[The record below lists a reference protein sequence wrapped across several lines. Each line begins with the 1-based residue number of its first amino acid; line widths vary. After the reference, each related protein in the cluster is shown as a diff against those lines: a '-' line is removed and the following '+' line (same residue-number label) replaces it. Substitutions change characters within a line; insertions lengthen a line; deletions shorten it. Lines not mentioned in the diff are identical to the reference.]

1 MLKDK
6 LITWTK
12 AYFASTGGKAI
23 IGISGGKDSTIAAA
37 VLVEAIGADR
47 VIGVLMPNGEQKDIS
62 DSLEVCNLLGID
74 HYTINIGDAYKLLSK
89 TIQDACE
96 DALGIDVANHS
107 VVSTNLPSRLR
118 MSTLYTVAALMPGS
132 RVVNTSNRS
141 ERWVG
146 YSTKWG
152 DGVGDVSL
160 FGNLTVSEV
169 LQIGDELGLPAHLVH
184 KSPSDGMSGKTDEDN
199 LGFTYAQLDE
209 YLLNDNYNLSDETVS
224 RIDFLHRINKHK
236 VEPMPTF
243 TKEDY

>member
-6 LITWTK
+6 LIAWTK
-12 AYFASTGGKAI
+12 AYFANTSGKAV

-47 VIGVLMPNGEQKDIS
+47 IIGVLMPNGEQKDIS

-74 HYTINIGDAYKLLSK
+74 YYIINIGDAYKLLSK

-96 DALGIDVANHS
+96 DTLGIDVAGHS

-184 KSPSDGMSGKTDEDN
+184 KAPSDGMSGKTDEDN

>member
-6 LITWTK
+6 LIAWTK
-12 AYFASTGGKAI
+12 EYFSNTAGKAI

-37 VLVEAIGADR
+37 VLVEALGADR
-47 VIGVLMPNGEQKDIS
+47 VVGVLMPNGEQKDIS
-62 DSLEVCNLLGID
+62 DSLEVCGLLGID
-74 HYTINIGDAYKLLSK
+74 HYTVNIGETYGLLSAA
-89 TIQDACE
+89 IQSASE
-96 DALGIDVANHS
+96 NTLGIEVAKHS

-118 MSTLYTVAALMPGS
+118 MATLYTIAALIPGS
-132 RVVNTSNRS
+132 RVINTSNRS

-152 DGVGDVSL
+152 DGIGDVSL

-169 LQIGDELGLPAHLVH
+169 LQIGDELGLPKHLVH
-184 KSPSDGMSGKTDEDN
+184 KAPSDGMSGKTDEDN

-209 YLLNDNYNLSDETVS
+209 YLLNDNYDLPSNIVS
-224 RIDFLHRINKHK
+224 RIEFLHRINKHK

-243 TKEDY
+243 TKED

>member
-6 LITWTK
+6 LIAWTK
-12 AYFASTGGKAI
+12 EYFSNTAGKAI

-37 VLVEAIGADR
+37 VLVEALGADR
-47 VIGVLMPNGEQKDIS
+47 VVGVLMPNGEQKDIS
-62 DSLEVCNLLGID
+62 DSLEVCELLGID
-74 HYTINIGDAYKLLSK
+74 HYTVNIGETYSLLSAA
-89 TIQDACE
+89 IQSASGST
-96 DALGIDVANHS
+96 LGIEVAKHS

-118 MSTLYTVAALMPGS
+118 MATLYTVAALIPGS
-132 RVVNTSNRS
+132 RVINTSNRS

-169 LQIGDELGLPAHLVH
+169 LQIGDELGLPKHLVH
-184 KSPSDGMSGKTDEDN
+184 KAPSDGMSGKTDEDN
-199 LGFTYAQLDE
+199 LGFTYTQLDE
-209 YLLNDNYNLSDETVS
+209 YLLNDNYDLPSNIVS
-224 RIDFLHRINKHK
+224 RIEFLHRINKHK

-243 TKEDY
+243 TKED